1 MYSPADLP
9 SRLRAA
15 PAKKRRLSAENGIS
29 SREAMSG
36 LPTFSDSSWESS
48 SACSSITSAS
58 LWRSS
63 ERSLGVFSSHSGSA
77 ACAAS
82 TARSTSFALQRG
94 TSAIVSPVA
103 GAITSIVSPEA
114 ASASSPPMRISYCVA
129 VVVMVPSCVS
139 GGWDLRRL
147 DRLGHLRRA
156 AADDSRVPH
165 DALRERYR
173 DHRDH
178 YYEEG
183 YDVHDGELLAA
194 FDVVEDE
201 DRERLLCPGSEP
213 RHD

>member
-1 MYSPADLP
+1 MPPTMPIGSRRVLGGESPQ
-9 SRLRAA
+9 
-15 PAKKRRLSAENGIS
+15 I
-29 SREAMSG
+29 
-36 LPTFSDSSWESS
+36 
-48 SACSSITSAS
+48 
-58 LWRSS
+58 
-63 ERSLGVFSSHSGSA
+63 
-77 ACAAS
+77 
-82 TARSTSFALQRG
+82 
-94 TSAIVSPVA
+94 
-103 GAITSIVSPEA
+103 
-114 ASASSPPMRISYCVA
+114 RILYCVA

-173 DHRDH
+173 DHRDDYH
-178 YYEEG
+178 EEG